1 MVTGKGGDF
10 MNFQMTLGKRIGSI
24 IAIMLVLMAAVGI
37 AGYSGLSRVLAV
49 AGFYKDIKE
58 VAGAVANV
66 SAGMDRYLLT
76 IAMGSAGNRPEMI
89 KDIQSR
95 LNKVLIII
103 EEMKESIDQQ
113 SADRLASIKKDL
125 NEYAAAMNDYFPSE
139 AKKGAMEVEAEKAYD
154 LLLETVGKGILWFDE
169 ELSTIKVFKGV
180 SIAYLK
186 KSSEENW
193 KNTEAEFAALNKVA
207 GEWLKRVAAMD
218 HMKDVSN
225 SLQTALD
232 GLKQKLEDHHAVVL
246 HQDNLRVRMDRF
258 KAGLDEACG
267 QLGAASLDKLHSQ
280 TRSSVGFILGFM
292 LLALLVGIGY
302 ASYSVRRIVGRLK
315 SSLQGIAEG
324 AQQVSA
330 GAGQVSAASQSLAEG
345 ASAQAA
351 SIEETS
357 SSLEEM
363 SSMTGQNANNAG
375 EANLLM
381 QETKRIVVSA
391 NETVSQLTSSM
402 EGISRSS
409 DETSKIIKAIDEIA
423 FQTNLLALNAAVE
436 AARAGE
442 AGSGF
447 AVVAGEVRNLALR
460 AADAA
465 RNTAGLIEDTI
476 KRVKDGTIL
485 VGKTSK
491 AFDEISRSSAKAAD
505 LVSEIAAASREQAQ
519 GIEQVNKSVA
529 EMDKVVQQTAGSAEE
544 SASAAEE
551 MNSQSIQMK
560 NFVNYLVVLVSGE
573 RSADT
578 SHESE

>member
-1 MVTGKGGDF
+1 

-49 AGFYKDIKE
+49 AGFYRDIKE
-58 VAGAVANV
+58 VAGAVADV

-76 IAMGSAGNRPEMI
+76 VAMGSAGNRPEMI
-89 KDIQSR
+89 QDIQSR
-95 LNKVLIII
+95 LKRVLVVI
-103 EEMKESIDQQ
+103 EVMKESIDQQ

-125 NEYAAAMNDYFPSE
+125 DEYAAAMNDYFPSE
-139 AKKGAMEVEAEKAYD
+139 SKKEAMEVEAEKAYD

-207 GEWLKRVAAMD
+207 GEWLKRVAAME

-246 HQDNLRVRMDRF
+246 HQESLRVRMDRF

-267 QLGAASLDKLHSQ
+267 QLGAASLEKLHSQ

-315 SSLQGIAEG
+315 ISLQGIAEG

-330 GAGQVSAASQSLAEG
+330 GAGQVSAASHSLAEG

-491 AFDEISRSSAKAAD
+491 AFDEISQSSAKAAD

-573 RSADT
+573 RSAGT
-578 SHESE
+578 SHESIPPSPLQ

>member
-1 MVTGKGGDF
+1 

-49 AGFYKDIKE
+49 AGFYRDIKE
-58 VAGAVANV
+58 AAGAVANV

-76 IAMGSAGNRPEMI
+76 VSMGSAGNRPEMI

-95 LNKVLIII
+95 LNQVLIII

-113 SADRLASIKKDL
+113 SADRLASVKKNL
-125 NEYAAAMNDYFPSE
+125 NEYAATMNDYFPSE
-139 AKKGAMEVEAEKAYD
+139 SKKGALEVEVEKAYD

-193 KNTEAEFAALNKVA
+193 KNTEAEFTALNKVA

-218 HMKDVSN
+218 HMNDVSN
-225 SLQTALD
+225 SLQGALGD
-232 GLKQKLEDHHAVVL
+232 LKQKLEDHHAVVL
-246 HQDNLRVRMDRF
+246 HQDNLRARMDRF

-267 QLGAASLDKLHSQ
+267 QLGAASLEKLHSQ

-436 AARAGE
+436 AARAGD

-491 AFDEISRSSAKAAD
+491 AFDEISQSSAKAAD

-519 GIEQVNKSVA
+519 GIDQVNKSVA

>member
-1 MVTGKGGDF
+1 

-49 AGFYKDIKE
+49 AGFYRDIKE
-58 VAGAVANV
+58 AAGAVANV

-76 IAMGSAGNRPEMI
+76 VAMGSAGSRPEMI

-95 LNKVLIII
+95 LSKVLIII

-113 SADRLASIKKDL
+113 SADRLASVKKNL
-125 NEYAAAMNDYFPSE
+125 NEYAATMNDYFPSE
-139 AKKGAMEVEAEKAYD
+139 SKKGSMEVEVEKAYD

-225 SLQTALD
+225 SLQGALGD
-232 GLKQKLEDHHAVVL
+232 LKQKLEDHHGVVL
-246 HQDNLRVRMDRF
+246 HQDNLRARMDRF

-267 QLGAASLDKLHSQ
+267 QLGAASLEKLHSQ

-485 VGKTSK
+485 VSKTSK
-491 AFDEISRSSAKAAD
+491 AFDEISQSSAKAAD

>member
-1 MVTGKGGDF
+1 
-10 MNFQMTLGKRIGSI
+10 MTLGKRIGSI

-37 AGYSGLSRVLAV
+37 AGYTGLNRVLSV
-49 AGFYKDIKE
+49 ANFYRDIKE
-58 VAGAVANV
+58 VSGAVANV

-76 IAMGSAGNRPEMI
+76 NAMGSSGNREEMI
-89 KDIQSR
+89 KDVRSR
-95 LNKVLIII
+95 LGKVQILM
-103 EEMKESIDQQ
+103 EATNGNIDQQ
-113 SADRLASIKKDL
+113 IAERIDSLKNDLHGYASL
-125 NEYAAAMNDYFPSE
+125 MNEYFPSE
-139 AKKGAMEVEAEKAYD
+139 SKKTAMEMEAEKAYD

-180 SIAYLK
+180 STAYLK

-193 KNTEAEFAALNKVA
+193 KNTEAEFAAVNKVTE
-207 GEWLKRVAAMD
+207 EWLKRVAPMD
-218 HMKDVSN
+218 HMKEVSD
-225 SLQTALD
+225 SLKSAFESL
-232 GLKQKLEDHHAVVL
+232 GQKLNAHHAAVL
-246 HQDNLRVRMDRF
+246 HQEDLRMRIDRV
-258 KAGLDEACG
+258 KTGLDETCS
-267 QLGAASLDKLHSQ
+267 QLGAASLENLHTR

-292 LLALLVGIGY
+292 LLSLLVGVGY
-302 ASYSVRRIVGRLK
+302 ASFSIRKIVGRLK

-324 AQQVSA
+324 AQEVSA
-330 GAGQVSAASQSLAEG
+330 GAGQVSVASQSLAEG

-363 SSMTGQNANNAG
+363 SSMTGQNANHAG
-375 EANLLM
+375 EANALM

-442 AGSGF
+442 AGAGF

-460 AADAA
+460 AAEAA
-465 RNTAGLIEDTI
+465 RNTANLIEDTI
-476 KRVKDGTIL
+476 KRVKDGTLL
-485 VGKTSK
+485 VGKTSE
-491 AFDEISRSSAKAAD
+491 AFNDISQSSARAAE
-505 LVSEIAAASREQAQ
+505 LVSEIAAASREQAH
-519 GIEQVNKSVA
+519 GIEQVNKSVS

-551 MNSQSIQMK
+551 MNAQSQQMK

-573 RSADT
+573 RAGET
-578 SHESE
+578 SQESK

>member
-1 MVTGKGGDF
+1 

-49 AGFYKDIKE
+49 AGFYRDIKE

-66 SAGMDRYLLT
+66 SASMDRYLLT

-95 LNKVLIII
+95 LKNVLITI

-139 AKKGAMEVEAEKAYD
+139 GKRGAMEVEAEKAYD

-207 GEWLKRVAAMD
+207 GGWLKRVAAMD

-225 SLQTALD
+225 SLQTTLD
-232 GLKQKLEDHHAVVL
+232 GLKQKLKDHHAVVL

-258 KAGLDEACG
+258 KAGLDETCG
-267 QLGAASLDKLHSQ
+267 QLGAASLEKLHSQ

-402 EGISRSS
+402 EGISHSS

-485 VGKTSK
+485 VG
-491 AFDEISRSSAKAAD
+491 
-505 LVSEIAAASREQAQ
+505 
-519 GIEQVNKSVA
+519 
-529 EMDKVVQQTAGSAEE
+529 
-544 SASAAEE
+544 
-551 MNSQSIQMK
+551 
-560 NFVNYLVVLVSGE
+560 
-573 RSADT
+573 
-578 SHESE
+578 